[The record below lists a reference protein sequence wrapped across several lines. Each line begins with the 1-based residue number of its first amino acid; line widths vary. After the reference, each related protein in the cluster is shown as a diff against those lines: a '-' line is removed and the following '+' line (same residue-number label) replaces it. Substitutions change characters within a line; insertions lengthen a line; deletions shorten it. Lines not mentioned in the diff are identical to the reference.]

1 MNTVQLAYDRP
12 PPLLPHLP
20 PDYWL
25 NYMLRPSPLLF
36 SSFLM
41 LSHSHTAAYEQ
52 YMILLP
58 WRTSH
63 IHKHSARILGL
74 QPRQR
79 LRAVGVSCHRA
90 LLPPPRVHPALYPR
104 KRRAVLPGRAGHL
117 RDITSLKIL
126 RNPTKCPTRK
136 PDPCGHLLDS
146 GARRSPSPATG
157 AVFPRRATIT
167 TFNYRRRPLLQVQNR
182 GRHALVTGLVV
193 GHLYVCTFTNH
204 ARLYSRRSSVTH
216 VMPAAPATAPA
227 LSQAATERR
236 CDCRSYFRRTVE

>member
-1 MNTVQLAYDRP
+1 MPSPCSYTSTTSTLPPPTHPARAHPELRHRSRPRSSCTVYLSPPAMNTVQLAYDRP

-90 LLPPPRVHPALYPR
+90 LHPPPRVHPALYPR

-126 RNPTKCPTRK
+126 RNPTKCPVSA
-136 PDPCGHLLDS
+136 HYHS
-146 GARRSPSPATG
+146 
-157 AVFPRRATIT
+157 F
-167 TFNYRRRPLLQVQNR
+167 
-182 GRHALVTGLVV
+182 LV
-193 GHLYVCTFTNH
+193 
-204 ARLYSRRSSVTH
+204 H
-216 VMPAAPATAPA
+216 V
-227 LSQAATERR
+227 
-236 CDCRSYFRRTVE
+236 